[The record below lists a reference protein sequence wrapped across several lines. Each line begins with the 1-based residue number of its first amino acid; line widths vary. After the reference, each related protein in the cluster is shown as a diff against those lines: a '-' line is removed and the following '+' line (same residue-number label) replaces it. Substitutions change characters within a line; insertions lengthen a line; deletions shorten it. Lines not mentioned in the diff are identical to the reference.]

1 VKKEKKIMLDASL
14 PRSISFFFKKK
25 KKKKVREKKKKRL
38 AGKMEATKV
47 MKNGGQKLL

>member
-1 VKKEKKIMLDASL
+1 MPPCPGQFHFSL
-14 PRSISFFFKKK
+14 KKK
-25 KKKKVREKKKKRL
+25 KKKKEREKKKKRL

>member
-1 VKKEKKIMLDASL
+1 MPPCPGQFHFSL
-14 PRSISFFFKKK
+14 KKK
-25 KKKKVREKKKKRL
+25 KKKRRERRKKKRL

>member
-1 VKKEKKIMLDASL
+1 MPPCPGQFHFSLKKKEKEKE
-14 PRSISFFFKKK
+14 KEKE
-25 KKKKVREKKKKRL
+25 REKKKL